1 MVEQV
6 FVKGFVN
13 GEFPYSAG
21 SGIRSRAE
29 RSPTLRKVSDAEEG
43 FWYAYQ
49 FSVKQQLRYELWLV
63 IIPYMSNR
71 YKIFFPES
79 SVSVSTSA

>member
-29 RSPTLRKVSDAEEG
+29 RSPTLRKVSGTRTNSRSSNSCA
-43 FWYAYQ
+43 
-49 FSVKQQLRYELWLV
+49 
-63 IIPYMSNR
+63 MS
-71 YKIFFPES
+71 FGW
-79 SVSVSTSA
+79 